1 MTESLGELGL
11 SLLLTYGAPA
21 LAFFLLVGAAGLPV
35 PASLILVAAGAF
47 ARQEFMDW
55 RLAAL
60 WGLTGVALGDSLGFG
75 IGRFLT
81 RGRVRD
87 FLEQSPHW
95 ETARETFNSQGGA
108 SIYFSRF
115 LFTALAVPV
124 NLLAGGSRYPFG
136 KFFLF
141 MFLGESTWVFLYGGL
156 GYAFGSQWEL
166 VSEFLS
172 NFGGLALGIALL
184 AAAIFLWR
192 RNQRLG
198 VESA

>member
-1 MTESLGELGL
+1 MTESLTELGL

-35 PASLILVAAGAF
+35 PASLMLVAAGAF

-55 RLAAL
+55 RLTAFF
-60 WGLTGVALGDSLGFG
+60 GLTGVVLGDSLGFG
-75 IGRFLT
+75 IGRFIT
-81 RGRVRD
+81 RGRLRAS
-87 FLEQSPHW
+87 LEQSPRW
-95 ETARETFNSQGGA
+95 ELARKTFNNRAGSA
-108 SIYFSRF
+108 IYFSRF

-141 MFLGESTWVFLYGGL
+141 MFLGEATWVFLYGGL

-184 AAAIFLWR
+184 AIAVSFWRKNKSPRVEAA
-192 RNQRLG
+192 
-198 VESA
+198 